1 MLCPC
6 GSKKLFTL
14 CCQAIINGDSAVTA
28 EQLMRSRY
36 SAYATNNAQYIYDT
50 YAETSKKEQSV
61 DEIAQWAKQCKW
73 IKLTIHPS
81 TVAGLKEQQQNDK
94 VEFSAHYLQKNK
106 LFCLRELSSFV
117 KENNNW
123 RYLDGEIIFHDHQE
137 KIKANQ
143 PCPCGSTKKF
153 KKCCGSPL

>member
-14 CCQAIINGDSAVTA
+14 CCQAIINGGHANTA

-50 YAETSKKEQSV
+50 YSELAQKNQSV
-61 DEIAQWAKQCKW
+61 ADIAQWAKQCKW
-73 IKLTIHPS
+73 IKLTIHQS
-81 TVAGLKEQQQNDK
+81 TLAVSKHQTDK

-106 LFCLRELSSFV
+106 LFCLRELSSFI
-117 KENNNW
+117 KENGNW
-123 RYLDGEIIFHDHQE
+123 RYVDGDIRFHDYQE

-143 PCPCGSTKKF
+143 LCPCGSTKKF
-153 KKCCGSPL
+153 KRCCGSHL